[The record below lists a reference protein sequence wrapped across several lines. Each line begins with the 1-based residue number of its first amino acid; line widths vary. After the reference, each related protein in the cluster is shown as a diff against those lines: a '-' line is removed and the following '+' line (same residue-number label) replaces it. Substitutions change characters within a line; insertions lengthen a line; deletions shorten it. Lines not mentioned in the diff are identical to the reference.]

1 MLGAELRRVREEKG
15 LSLEEAARAVGIE
28 RVNILRQLEEGHGA
42 KVFFKLKKASGESQ
56 APLFIQEDIDSRMKT
71 DIFLA
76 KPLIIKKLDYV

>member
-42 KVFFKLKKASGESQ
+42 KVIFIFKLLELYRK
-56 APLFIQEDIDSRMKT
+56 RVT
-71 DIFLA
+71 V
-76 KPLIIKKLDYV
+76 KLVDC